1 MSDDDDDDEQ
11 WEEDF
16 FTMFL
21 DDDDE
26 DTAIIYGTYEY
37 ATHLDKHY
45 NRSTYRVPK
54 MTGLEWVELK
64 LSNETFCYNMFRMT
78 LAMFYRLHNLLTER
92 YGLKTH
98 ESPPL
103 LRL

>member
-1 MSDDDDDDEQ
+1 MCAGAEPCADVSDDDDDDEQ

-16 FTMFL
+16 FSMFL

-26 DTAIIYGTYEY
+26 ETAIIYGTYEY

-54 MTGLEWVELK
+54 MTRLEWVELK
-64 LSNETFCYNMFRMT
+64 L
-78 LAMFYRLHNLLTER
+78 
-92 YGLKTH
+92 
-98 ESPPL
+98 
-103 LRL
+103 